1 MKNHSD
7 ELIFRSQGLRRS
19 AANLGITSV
28 KSPLQISPRGL
39 SAKRFDMVVK
49 VKCNFLIFGGTTE
62 GRLLAER
69 LSEMGVPH
77 AVSVATK
84 YGEEIEQNEGER
96 NLLVGRMTSEE
107 MADCIREGAYTHV
120 VDATHPF
127 AVDASAHIASACKIA
142 NVPCYRLSRDTKAA
156 SGTSSTDRNTL
167 APETKSSASIYVG
180 GLNEAA
186 AKINET
192 DGKVLLLT
200 GSKDLSALTS
210 LIADPSRVFARV
222 LPNEESLIKCREAGL
237 SGRQIIAMQGPF
249 SKEMN
254 VALIRQTGAT
264 TILTKETGRVGGLTE
279 KLEAACEC
287 GAAAIVI
294 RNPERE
300 SVPGGQSWD
309 LAGILEMISSLTGAG
324 IVKQNTLAGAGPGGD
339 RFCTKELDAALR
351 KADIVFGAA
360 SVVGRLPAH
369 VRTRVRTEEMYRA
382 EEILKFLEENPAY
395 RSPAVVFSGD
405 ISLCSGAK
413 KATDRFESA
422 GYNVKKISGI
432 SSVSLFSNR
441 LGIALEETA
450 VVSSH
455 GRNCNV
461 AGYAMRNEKTIALT
475 SGSRDAAAICES
487 LPTYVRVTAG
497 CDLGMESERIFEVP
511 AGCVGDA
518 DGAEQASAAAHGP
531 ASAADCA
538 FTSRTLLYIENPTAA
553 ALPVYPGLADD
564 DFIRGEVPMTKEEIR
579 AFSLRKLRLHRNA
592 VLYDIGA
599 GTGSVSIEAALIHPD
614 IEVYSIERSPKALE
628 LLRLNREKFHA
639 GNVHIIEG
647 AAPEAIKDIPSPT
660 HVFVGGSGGGMKRI
674 IERVMELNDR
684 ARIVINCVTPETLSD
699 VMTAAR
705 DLQLPDSEIVQVSA
719 ARFKRAGSYH
729 LPQTVNPVY
738 IISISL

>member
-1 MKNHSD
+1 M
-7 ELIFRSQGLRRS
+7 
-19 AANLGITSV
+19 
-28 KSPLQISPRGL
+28 KSPLRISPRGL

-156 SGTSSTDRNTL
+156 PECNAGGPSETTPECNSGGPGAA
-167 APETKSSASIYVG
+167 APECNAPIYVG

-186 AKINET
+186 TKINET

-237 SGRQIIAMQGPF
+237 SGKQIIAMQGPF

-254 VALIRQTGAT
+254 EALIRQTGAT
-264 TILTKETGRVGGLTE
+264 AILTKETGRVGGLTE
-279 KLEAACEC
+279 KLEAAREC

-309 LAGILEMISSLTGAG
+309 LAGILEMISSLTGADA
-324 IVKQNTLAGAGPGGD
+324 VKQITLAGAGPGGD

-432 SSVSLFSNR
+432 SSVSLFANR

-475 SGSRDAAAICES
+475 SGSRDAAAICEN
-487 LPTYVRVTAG
+487 LPPHVRITAG

-511 AGCVGDA
+511 AGCAGDA

-684 ARIVINCVTPETLSD
+684 ARIVINCITPETLSD
-699 VMTAAR
+699 VMAAAR
-705 DLQLPDSEIVQVSA
+705 ELHLPDPEIVQVSA